1 MTQSVFR
8 LLSGIHRI
16 SHGLSPI
23 LCHGRVLYVDV
34 KADSFGVR
42 FVEPCDLWQSSIRR
56 ALSTPRRNDWGS
68 IRFHVPIDASVDVT
82 DARNAYLEQYPKS
95 AKEAST
101 WWIEKNHIAHL
112 RRLLDVR
119 MPIMEMT
126 AWTIQ
131 EYIYGEAY

>member
-1 MTQSVFR
+1 VIWEYDALGFR
-8 LLSGIHRI
+8 LLSGIRRI

-82 DARNAYLEQYPKS
+82 DARCAKS
-95 AKEAST
+95 LKAEELTGPCLQMDGDGGMTCGCHST
-101 WWIEKNHIAHL
+101 VI
-112 RRLLDVR
+112 
-119 MPIMEMT
+119 P
-126 AWTIQ
+126 
-131 EYIYGEAY
+131 